1 MGDVSKYL
9 SKKYKYKNNIVEKI
23 CSQYSRLH
31 GQLVEEKE
39 REEEGG
45 RRGEHVQVL
54 PAWLT
59 SLPWHPLLAILLLL
73 LLILLLLP
81 FLLAWAGGRLTFIL
95 MGLATL
101 VFSTNLF
108 NFRKRSSSTDM

>member
-1 MGDVSKYL
+1 M
-9 SKKYKYKNNIVEKI
+9 
-23 CSQYSRLH
+23 
-31 GQLVEEKE
+31 EEKE

-73 LLILLLLP
+73 PLLLLLLLLLP
-81 FLLAWAGGRLTFIL
+81 FPLAWAGGRLSFIL

-101 VFSTNLF
+101 VSSTNLF
-108 NFRKRSSSTDM
+108 NFRKILD